1 MRQFPAKK
9 KGVWTMS
16 KRANFIGTDSIV
28 RGDTK
33 TFNLVF
39 TNTSGVA
46 IDITGYTLFLTLKE
60 NITDLD
66 DDAALKKTIAPA
78 DLDNPTT
85 GIQDIAID
93 AGDTDDMLGDY
104 YYDIQVKTAG
114 DKIYTLLYGTI
125 TIVADTTLR
134 AS

>member
-1 MRQFPAKK
+1 
-9 KGVWTMS
+9 MS
-16 KRANFIGTDSIV
+16 KRANFLGTDSIV